1 MSRVSLLLFIAGLV
15 SCSASQDDKLEDS
28 ADSGASV
35 ETGESASPSTDLDED
50 GFTSDEDCDDSN
62 PDIHPDA
69 IEICNDVDD
78 NCDGLVDDDDSA
90 LDMDTQTAWYHDYDG
105 DGYGDE
111 SDVLYACAAPSSY
124 VAESVSGFDCDDTD
138 PRYQPGAAEA
148 DCTDPNDY
156 NCDGSVGYADEDGDG
171 FAACEDCDDTLF
183 AINDD
188 AVEICDGLDNDC
200 NGWVDDSDAD
210 LVGAATWYGDADGDT
225 YGGQQFTA
233 TACDAPQGYVDNSDD
248 CDDLN
253 AKTYPGATETCDEAD
268 NNCDGDIDEG
278 VETTWYAD
286 TDNDGYGD
294 STTTTD
300 ACSVPPG
307 YVWDAT
313 DCDDT
318 SATTNPAS
326 YEVCDG
332 TDNNCD
338 GLTDEDSALDVSTWY
353 ADSDADGYGDPA
365 TTDFDC
371 NQPTGYVSDDTDCDD
386 TAIGTYPGADEYC
399 DGVDTDCDGTLDE
412 SGALDATTWY
422 ADADGDGYGN
432 ASSTEIACD
441 QSSGYT
447 ADDTDCD
454 DTAVASYPGAAEYC
468 DNVDTDCDGTVDEDD
483 ALDAT
488 TWYADADSDAYGD
501 SATTDTACSQPSG
514 FVADDT
520 DCDDTDGTTYPGA
533 AETCDDVD
541 ADCDGSFVDTGA
553 DDCHALATCTPD
565 NTGLNHTCECASG
578 YTGDGTSTCDADYF
592 PNSTLLSSADKTQ
605 LNTWVSS
612 SSQVW
617 TLCYQKSTDGNSSST
632 FHSKC
637 DSYSN
642 TISVAELDSGVLMGG
657 YAGTS
662 WSGSS
667 GWQNDASNFLFSLT
681 RGYRIMAGTGTSGTT
696 THAQYS
702 NSSHGTT
709 FGGGHDWYVN
719 SSMTGGYCNLGY
731 TYACQSGSP
740 GSTTCRN
747 DFCGNYSSWT
757 ITELEVWGR

>member
-1 MSRVSLLLFIAGLV
+1 MSRFSFSLVLVALIACGK
-15 SCSASQDDKLEDS
+15 SAEDKSES
-28 ADSGASV
+28 GVDSGSSV

-78 NCDGLVDDDDSA
+78 NCDGLIDDADPTVDPASQSDWYGDQDS
-90 LDMDTQTAWYHDYDG
+90 
-105 DGYGDE
+105 DGYGNE
-111 SDVLYACAAPSSY
+111 SDLVQACIAPSAY
-124 VAESVSGFDCDDTD
+124 VAESAAGFDCDDSD
-138 PRYQPGAAEA
+138 PAFHPGAVEW

-171 FAACEDCDDTLF
+171 FAACEDCDDALF
-183 AINDD
+183 AINED
-188 AVEICDGLDNDC
+188 AVEICDGIDNDC
-200 NGWVDDSDAD
+200 DGWVDDMDPDVA
-210 LVGAATWYGDADGDT
+210 GASTWYGDADGDS

-248 CDDLN
+248 CNDVDSS
-253 AKTYPGATETCDEAD
+253 TYPGATEVCDEAD

-294 STTTTD
+294 STSTTE

-307 YVWDAT
+307 YVWDGT
-313 DCDDT
+313 DCDDS

-332 TDNNCD
+332 ADNNCD
-338 GLTDEDSALDVSTWY
+338 GVTDEDSALDVSTWY
-353 ADSDADGYGDPA
+353 ADSDADGFGDPA
-365 TTDFDC
+365 TTDLDC

-386 TAIGTYPGADEYC
+386 AAVGTYPGADEYC
-399 DGVDTDCDGTLDE
+399 DSVDTDCDGTLDE
-412 SGALDATTWY
+412 SGALDADTWY
-422 ADADGDGYGN
+422 EDADGDGYGN
-432 ASSTEIACD
+432 ASSFDIACD
-441 QSSGYT
+441 QPSSYV

-454 DTAVASYPGAAEYC
+454 DTAVASYPGADEYC

-488 TWYADADSDAYGD
+488 TWYADSDSDSYGD
-501 SATTDTACSQPSG
+501 SATTDTACSQPTG
-514 FVADDT
+514 YVADDT
-520 DCDDTDGTTYPGA
+520 DCDDAAGTSYPGA

-541 ADCDGSFVDTGA
+541 ADCDGSFADTG
-553 DDCHALATCTPD
+553 DDNCHAQATCTPD
-565 NTGLNHTCECASG
+565 NSGVNHTCECGSG
-578 YTGDGTSTCDADYF
+578 YSGDGTSTCDVDYF
-592 PNSTLLSSADKTQ
+592 PSSTLLSASNQTQ
-605 LNTWVSS
+605 LNSWANSPG
-612 SSQVW
+612 QVW
-617 TLCYQKSTDGNSSST
+617 TLCYQKSVHGNSSST
-632 FHSKC
+632 FHSNC

-657 YAGTS
+657 YSGGG
-662 WSGSS
+662 WSGT
-667 GWQNDASNFLFSLT
+667 GWQSDSTNFLFSLT
-681 RGYRIMAGTGTSGTT
+681 RGYRIMAGTGPHGTMSY
-696 THAQYS
+696 AQY
-702 NSSHGTT
+702 NSSNYGPT

-719 SSMTGGYCNLGY
+719 SSMTGGHCNLGY
-731 TYACQSGSP
+731 TYACQSGSY

-757 ITELEVWGR
+757 ITEMEVWGR